1 MPARQG
7 AWHGS
12 AEKKRP
18 SPRDGFMRA
27 SRRCPFAEMKRPSVE
42 GSGSRERSEI
52 ALRSETSLCASGK
65 ILPRFDGEAWRADFG
80 QFAADY

>member
-12 AEKKRP
+12 AEKIKTG
-18 SPRDGFMRA
+18 PRDGFMRVA
-27 SRRCPFAEMKRPSVE
+27 TMSVPEMKRPSVE